1 MICWTV
7 ARASRTRGLGDV
19 FVAAEDP
26 EIVAAVQKHG
36 FKAEL
41 VRGDFKTGSDRVAF
55 AVRNLEAPVIVNIQ
69 ADEPLLD
76 PEIVD
81 QALRLLEAHPEF
93 DVTTAVRPIRD
104 YPEYTNPNC
113 VKAVLDQN
121 QRCLFFSR
129 SPLPAIRKASP
140 AHVLPAEI
148 PFYKH
153 LGLYCFRREALIKFG
168 RMQESPLERCEGL
181 EQLRIL
187 EWGGTIGAV
196 VTITT
201 APDVNSPEDLLA
213 VQDYLKNHNIQYT

>member
-1 MICWTV
+1 MICWTI
-7 ARASRTRGLGDV
+7 ARASRARGLGDV

-26 EIVAAVQKHG
+26 ETVAAVRKQG

-41 VRGDFKTGSDRVAF
+41 VRGVFKTGSDRVAF
-55 AVRNLEAPVIVNIQ
+55 AARSSNAPVIVNIQ
-69 ADEPLLD
+69 ADEPLIE
-76 PEIVD
+76 PAMID
-81 QALRLLEAHPEF
+81 QALWLLESHLEF

-104 YPEYTNPNC
+104 YVEYANPNC
-113 VKAVLDQN
+113 VKTVLDQN
-121 QRCLFFSR
+121 HRCLYFSR

-140 AHVLPAEI
+140 DHTLPEGI

-168 RMQESPLERCEGL
+168 RTEESPLERCEGL

-187 EWGGTIGAV
+187 EWGGAIGAV
-196 VTITT
+196 VTSST

-213 VQDYLKNHNIQYT
+213 VQDYMKMHNIQYT